1 MSDQSEYYRD
11 EARELLELIEQ
22 KLIDLENRP
31 EDEEVL
37 HAIFRAFH
45 TIKGSGSMFGYDEVA
60 AFTHEIETLF
70 DYLRE
75 KRLSTNKQI
84 IDTALAAK
92 DYISDLIFSEEPA
105 PEETGEAILNTVRG
119 YLETVGGSAGPNTA
133 GTAAA
138 DTAAG
143 SPQLAQQAA
152 SQTGEPAREA
162 AEEGGGAYEERTFR
176 INFSP
181 QREFFLRG
189 AKVMP
194 LLQELEQVG
203 TLLVFAH
210 TGEVPPLEEID
221 PELCYTNWTIL
232 LTTSVQLNTVRDIFI
247 FVEDYSEL
255 HIEIIDDAAQLDIG
269 AEYKRIGEILYEQGY
284 VDQQTIES
292 IMQQKQLFGEVAL
305 KQGVLSKDALDSAL
319 GEQQYI
325 REVRRKRQ
333 QQQSNTTIRVKSEK
347 LDSLVN
353 LVGEIVTLQAR
364 LSQYTES
371 AADGEEISVT
381 ELENVTEN
389 MARLTAELRENTM
402 DIRMVPLAETFNS
415 FHRLVRDLSAE
426 LGKEIQLET
435 SGAET
440 ELDKNVIDALNDPL
454 VHIVRNSID
463 HGIEPPEER
472 AEAGKPR
479 SGTVSIS
486 AEHAGANVL
495 LKIKD
500 DGRGLSPEKIRN
512 KALQRGIIAE
522 DNRLSD
528 RELFSLIFAPG
539 FSTAESATSV
549 SGRGVGMDV
558 VKRNIEQLRGKI
570 KVDSLQ
576 GNGTTITLTIPLTLS
591 IIDGLLLAIGDE
603 RYVIN
608 LSAVDEC
615 FELTPD
621 LYPEGQG
628 NEYLSIRGEVVPYID
643 LRTLF
648 AVNNETPKNR
658 ELIVVRAGE
667 SKVALIVDSIIGQHQ
682 TVIKPLNAALNFI
695 QEVSGSTILGDGTI
709 AFILDINKLTERVG
723 AGI

>member
-1 MSDQSEYYRD
+1 MSEQREYYRE

-22 KLIDLENRP
+22 KLIDLEQQP
-31 EDEEVL
+31 EDDEVL

-92 DYISDLIFSEEPA
+92 DHIADLIFSEEAPA
-105 PEETGEAILNTVRG
+105 PEAGEAILHTVRG
-119 YLETVGGSAGPNTA
+119 YLESVAAG
-133 GTAAA
+133 AAA
-138 DTAAG
+138 GVQAEAIAEAQAG
-143 SPQLAQQAA
+143 
-152 SQTGEPAREA
+152 A
-162 AEEGGGAYEERTFR
+162 AEAGRPEAESEGPTADERTFR
-176 INFSP
+176 IKFSP

-194 LLQELEQVG
+194 LLQELEQLGRV
-203 TLLVFAH
+203 LVFAH
-210 TGEVPPLEEID
+210 TGEVPVLEQLD
-221 PELCYTNWTIL
+221 PELCYTSWTIL
-232 LTTSVQLNTVRDIFI
+232 LTSSAHLNTVRDIFI
-247 FVEDYSEL
+247 FVEDYSQL
-255 HIEIIDDAAQLDIG
+255 SIDIIDDAAQLDIG
-269 AEYKRIGEILYEQGY
+269 AEYKRIGQILYEQGY
-284 VDQQTIES
+284 VDQQSIES
-292 IMQQKQLFGEVAL
+292 IMQQKQLFGEVAV
-305 KQGVLSKDALDSAL
+305 KQGILSQEALESAL
-319 GEQQYI
+319 SEQQYI
-325 REVRRKRQ
+325 REMRRKRQ
-333 QQQSNTTIRVKSEK
+333 QQHSSTTIRVKSEK

-364 LSQYTES
+364 LSQYTQS
-371 AADGEEISVT
+371 AADGEQVSVA
-381 ELENVTEN
+381 ELESVTEN

-454 VHIVRNSID
+454 VHILRNSID
-463 HGIEPPEER
+463 HGIEGPQER
-472 AEAGKPR
+472 SEAGKAR

-486 AEHAGANVL
+486 AEHSGANVL
-495 LKIKD
+495 IKIQD
-500 DGRGLSPEKIRN
+500 DGRGLNAEKIRA
-512 KALQRGIIAE
+512 KAVARGIITEEA
-522 DNRLSD
+522 RLSE
-528 RELFSLIFAPG
+528 RELYALIFAPG
-539 FSTAESATSV
+539 FSTAEAATSV

-570 KVDSLQ
+570 KVDSMQ
-576 GNGTTITLTIPLTLS
+576 GRGTTIALTIPLTLS
-591 IIDGLLLAIGDE
+591 IIDGLLLAVGDE
-603 RYVIN
+603 RYVVN

-615 FELTPD
+615 FELSPD
-621 LYPEGQG
+621 LFPEGQG
-628 NEYLSIRGEVVPYID
+628 NEYLAIRGEVVPYID
-643 LRTLF
+643 LRSLF
-648 AVNNETPKNR
+648 AVNNQSPQNR

-667 SKVALIVDSIIGQHQ
+667 SKVAMIVDSIIGQHQ

-709 AFILDINKLTERVG
+709 AFILDINKITERLG

>member
-22 KLIDLENRP
+22 KLIDLENQP

-45 TIKGSGSMFGYDEVA
+45 TIKGSGSMFGYDKVA

-75 KRLSTNKQI
+75 KKLSTNKPI

-105 PEETGEAILNTVRG
+105 PEEAGEAILNTVRG
-119 YLETVGGSAGPNTA
+119 YLESVGGTAGPARRTD
-133 GTAAA
+133 G
-138 DTAAG
+138 TAAG
-143 SPQLAQQAA
+143 SPQP
-152 SQTGEPAREA
+152 GDEEPAQEA
-162 AEEGGGAYEERTFR
+162 ETEGGGGDEERTFR
-176 INFSP
+176 IKFSP

-194 LLQELEQVG
+194 LLQELEQTG

-210 TGEVPPLEEID
+210 TGEVPLLDEID
-221 PELCYTNWTIL
+221 PELCYTDWTIL
-232 LTTSVQLNTVRDIFI
+232 LTTTVQLNTVRDIFI
-247 FVEDYSEL
+247 FVEDYSDL

-292 IMQQKQLFGEVAL
+292 IMQQKQLFGEVAV

-333 QQQSNTTIRVKSEK
+333 QQQSSTTIRVKSEK

-371 AADGEEISVT
+371 AADGEEISVS

-479 SGTVSIS
+479 SGTVNIS
-486 AEHAGANVL
+486 AEHSGANVL
-495 LKIKD
+495 IKIKD
-500 DGRGLSPEKIRN
+500 DGRGLSTEKIRN

-522 DNRLSD
+522 DARLSE

-570 KVDSLQ
+570 KVDSQL
-576 GNGTTITLTIPLTLS
+576 GSGTTITLTIPLTLS

-643 LRTLF
+643 LRTMF

>member
-22 KLIDLENRP
+22 KLIDLEQDP

-37 HAIFRAFH
+37 NAIFRAFH
-45 TIKGSGSMFGYDEVA
+45 TIKGSGSMFGYDKVA

-75 KRLSTNKQI
+75 KKLSTNKQI
-84 IDTALAAK
+84 IDTSLTAK
-92 DYISDLIFSEEPA
+92 DHISDLIFSEKA
-105 PEETGEAILNTVRG
+105 PPDEEGEAILHTVRG
-119 YLETVGGSAGPNTA
+119 YIETVGVVPTSVGIETTA
-133 GTAAA
+133 GQKEPSSI
-138 DTAAG
+138 DS
-143 SPQLAQQAA
+143 SP
-152 SQTGEPAREA
+152 A
-162 AEEGGGAYEERTFR
+162 AEGGTGAAEPTQGDERTFR
-176 INFSP
+176 IKFSP

-194 LLQELEQVG
+194 LLQELEELG

-210 TGEVPPLEEID
+210 TGEVPGLEEID
-221 PELCYTNWTIL
+221 PELCYSDWTIL
-232 LTTSVQLNTVRDIFI
+232 LTTTAQLNTVRDIFI

-255 HIEIIDDAAQLDIG
+255 NIEIIDDAAQLDIG
-269 AEYKRIGEILYEQGY
+269 SEYKRIGEILYEQGY
-284 VDQQTIES
+284 VDQQTIET
-292 IMQQKQLFGEVAL
+292 IMQQKQLFGEVAV
-305 KQGVLSKDALDSAL
+305 KQGILSQDALDSAL

-333 QQQSNTTIRVKSEK
+333 QQQSSTTIRVKSEK

-371 AADGEEISVT
+371 AANGDEVSAS

-426 LGKEIQLET
+426 LGKDIQLET

-463 HGIEPPEER
+463 HGIELPEER
-472 AEAGKPR
+472 AKTGKPH

-486 AEHAGANVL
+486 AENSGANVL
-495 LKIKD
+495 IKIKD
-500 DGRGLSPEKIRN
+500 DGRGLSTEKIRD
-512 KALQRGIIAE
+512 KAISRGIITKDA
-522 DNRLSD
+522 RLSE

-539 FSTAESATSV
+539 FSTAETATSV

-570 KVDSLQ
+570 RIDSEW
-576 GNGTTITLTIPLTLS
+576 GHGTTITLTIPLTLS
-591 IIDGLLLAIGDE
+591 IIDGLLLAVGDE

-621 LYPEGQG
+621 LFPEGQG

-648 AVNNETPKNR
+648 AVNNSTPKVR
-658 ELIVVRAGE
+658 ELIVVRTGE

-695 QEVSGSTILGDGTI
+695 QEVSGSTILGNGTI
-709 AFILDINKLTERVG
+709 AFILDINKLTERLG
-723 AGI
+723 AGL